1 VTAPHGVNEAF
12 RELQAGHPDR
22 ALALA
27 RSAVQ
32 AHPHAPRARLAEG
45 VALRM
50 LARLGE
56 ASQALVRA
64 AELDPRDHAI
74 AYETGVVQ
82 QLRGDMDGALAQFE
96 RARELNPGFF
106 PAHFSAG
113 SLRLDRREW
122 DLAAERFRAAV
133 KLQPRQGDALRWLAR
148 ALVGGGRHEEAEQ
161 VFVHALAHD
170 PHDFNILRTFG
181 QYAAS
186 RANFKRA
193 GKLFAEA
200 LRVRPGDDALPIF
213 IAQVELLQGHWDAAW
228 TAYREREPR
237 RQLERSLASQRSS
250 YHVPTPAQLAGREVC
265 LIAEQG
271 YGDILFFLRWAPL
284 AVAAGATLR
293 FLGQKGILPLLART
307 GLFESVHEFGDPQA
321 PGRAM
326 PLLVGDLPAVFAETD
341 PLSVPSLR
349 IAPRPE
355 RLTHWRHLLGQAGR
369 RPWIG
374 VTWRA
379 GLGPDTQPHGLYKAI
394 PSDLL
399 LTRLA
404 PHAGTVVAVQ
414 RAPLPGEIE
423 AASHLLDRP
432 LHDFSRMNDDL
443 EDAIALVAL
452 LDRHVG
458 VSNTNMH
465 LAAAAGATADVLIP
479 FPPEWR
485 WRLHGD
491 SPWFPGFR
499 VHRQTIDG
507 DWSAALDTLVS
518 APSGNRFPA

>member
-1 VTAPHGVNEAF
+1 MVLPQGVNEAF
-12 RELQAGHPDR
+12 RELQAGRPDR
-22 ALALA
+22 ALTLA
-27 RSAVQ
+27 RAAAQSHPQSA
-32 AHPHAPRARLAEG
+32 RARLAEG
-45 VALRM
+45 IALRM
-50 LARLGE
+50 LTRLEE
-56 ASQALVRA
+56 ASRALARA
-64 AELDPRDHAI
+64 AELDAQDHAI
-74 AYETGVVQ
+74 AYETGVVH
-82 QLRGDMDGALAQFE
+82 QLRGQMDGALAQFE
-96 RARELNPGFF
+96 RAGELNPAFF
-106 PAHFSAG
+106 AAHFSAG

-122 DLAAERFRAAV
+122 DIAAERFRAAV
-133 KLQPRQGDALRWLAR
+133 SLQPGQGDALRLYAR
-148 ALVGGGRHEEAEQ
+148 ALVGSGRHEEAEQ
-161 VFVHALAHD
+161 VFVHALARD
-170 PHDFNILRTFG
+170 PHDFNTLRTFG

-186 RANFKRA
+186 RGNFKRA

-200 LRVRPGDDALPIF
+200 LRARPGDDALPIF
-213 IAQVELLQGHWDAAW
+213 IAQVELLQGHWHAAW
-228 TAYREREPR
+228 DAYRQREPR
-237 RQLERSLASQRSS
+237 RALERSIAQRGGS
-250 YHVPTPAQLAGREVC
+250 YALPAPAQLAGREVC

-284 AVAAGATLR
+284 AIEAGATLR
-293 FLGQKGILPLLART
+293 FLGQRGILPLASRS
-307 GLFESVHEFGDPQA
+307 GLFESVHEFGDPEA
-321 PGRAM
+321 PGRAL
-326 PLLVGDLPAVFAETD
+326 PLLIGDLPATFAARD
-341 PLSVPSLR
+341 PLSMMSLR

-355 RLTHWRHLLGQAGR
+355 RLTHWRHLLGQAGP
-369 RPWIG
+369 RPWVG

-399 LTRLA
+399 LTRLG
-404 PHAGTVVAVQ
+404 PHAGTVVALQ
-414 RAPLPGEIE
+414 RAPMPGEIE

-465 LAAAAGATADVLIP
+465 LAAAAGATADVLVP

-485 WRLHGD
+485 WRLEGD

-507 DWSAALDTLVS
+507 DWGPALATLVS
-518 APSGNRFPA
+518 APAGNRFPA

>member
-1 VTAPHGVNEAF
+1 MTTPAAINEAF
-12 RELQAGHPDR
+12 RELQAGRADR
-22 ALALA
+22 ALAIA
-27 RSAVQ
+27 RGAAA
-32 AHPHAPRARLAEG
+32 AHPAAARARLAEG
-45 VALRM
+45 IALRM
-50 LARLGE
+50 LSRLDE
-56 ASQALVRA
+56 AATALERA
-64 AELDPRDHAI
+64 AELDGADHAV
-74 AYETGVVQ
+74 AYETGVVR
-82 QLRGDMDGALAQFE
+82 QLRGDLDGALAQFD
-96 RARELNPGFF
+96 RARELNPAFF
-106 PAHFSAG
+106 AAHFSAG
-113 SLRLDRREW
+113 SLHLDRRDW
-122 DLAAERFRAAV
+122 TGAVERFREAV
-133 KLQPRQGDALRWLAR
+133 RLQPRQGDALRLLAR
-148 ALVGGGRHEEAEQ
+148 ALVSAGRHAEAEEL
-161 VFVHALAHD
+161 FVHALARD
-170 PHDFNILRTFG
+170 PHDFNVLRTFG

-186 RANFKRA
+186 RGNFKRA
-193 GKLFAEA
+193 GTLFAEA
-200 LRVRPGDDALPIF
+200 LRARPEDEALPIF
-213 IAQVELLQGHWDAAW
+213 IAQVELLLGHWSTAW
-228 TAYREREPR
+228 EAYRHREPR
-237 RQLERSLASQRSS
+237 RQLERAMAGLGGS
-250 YHVPTPAQLAGREVC
+250 YRLPTPAQLAGSEVC

-271 YGDILFFLRWAPL
+271 YGDVLFFLRWAPL
-284 AVAAGATLR
+284 VAEAGATLR
-293 FLGQKGILPLLART
+293 FLGQKGIHSLVART
-307 GLFESVHEFGDPQA
+307 GLFESVHEFGDPTA

-326 PLLVGDLPAVFAETD
+326 PLLIGDLPAVFAQRD

-355 RLTHWRHLLGQAGR
+355 RLTHWRHLLGQAGK

-399 LTRLA
+399 LTRLG
-404 PHAGTVVAVQ
+404 PHAGTVVALQ
-414 RAPLPGEIE
+414 RAPMPGEIE

-465 LAAAAGATADVLIP
+465 LAAAAGATADVLVP

-485 WRLHGD
+485 WRLDGD

-507 DWSAALDTLVS
+507 DWGPALASLVS
-518 APSGNRFPA
+518 APGGNRVPA